1 MFLEKQ
7 VWTDRRIDRIIGTLL
22 KVGVTLSALI
32 VLVGG
37 GIYLARHGME
47 VSDYRIFRGEPSDLC
62 NVSGIVKEALTLHGR
77 GIVQI
82 GLLMLIATPVA
93 RVAFAVLAF
102 AMQRDRTYV
111 TVTLIVLAILLYSLA
126 GGAK

>member
-1 MFLEKQ
+1 MLLEKQ
-7 VWTDRRIDRIIGTLL
+7 AWTDRRIDRIIGTLL
-22 KVGVTLSALI
+22 KVGVTLSALV

-47 VSDYRIFRGEPSDLC
+47 VSDYRIFRGEPSDLR
-62 NVSGIVKEALTLHGR
+62 NVPGIVKEALTLHGR

>member
-7 VWTDRRIDRIIGTLL
+7 AWTDRRIDRIIGTLL
-22 KVGVTLSALI
+22 KVGVTLSALV

-37 GIYLARHGME
+37 GIYLTRHGME
-47 VSDYRIFRGEPSDLC
+47 VSDYRIFRGEPSDLR
-62 NVSGIVKEALTLHGR
+62 NVPGIVKEALTLHGR

-126 GGAK
+126 GGVK